1 MSVGNLMSNVR
12 NIQCLGSRKV
22 QGKAQSRDESDSSF
36 VNVQSPFFWCRARSY
51 HHMQR
56 SSEFSQSRLNPR
68 RQGAEQRELRTETG
82 YGEQDAANFV
92 SNV

>member
-36 VNVQSPFFWCRARSY
+36 VNVQSPFFFGAALGRTIICRDL
-51 HHMQR
+51 Q
-56 SSEFSQSRLNPR
+56 SSASL
-68 RQGAEQRELRTETG
+68 
-82 YGEQDAANFV
+82 V
-92 SNV
+92 